1 MCVCVCVHCDNHHH
15 TAAVQSLITAAAPS
29 SSALLLLKKVFKRK
43 KAKKKGN
50 TNQFRQGPVVFNKP
64 GTSVSG
70 AEEEE
75 ERKWKAK
82 PPFKMT
88 FNRKEIY

>member
-1 MCVCVCVHCDNHHH
+1 M
-15 TAAVQSLITAAAPS
+15 
-29 SSALLLLKKVFKRK
+29 
-43 KAKKKGN
+43 
-50 TNQFRQGPVVFNKP
+50 VFNKP

-70 AEEEE
+70 AEEEEEE

-88 FNRKEIY
+88 FNRKEIYWKSLQPLEDWQKEKIEKSPQLARLDCFDSFSSASLVMGIW